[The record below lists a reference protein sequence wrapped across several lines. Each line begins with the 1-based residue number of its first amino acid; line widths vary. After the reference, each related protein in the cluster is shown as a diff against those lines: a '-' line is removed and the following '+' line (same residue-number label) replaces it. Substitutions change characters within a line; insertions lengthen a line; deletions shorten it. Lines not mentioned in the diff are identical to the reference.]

1 MAGRCAVTNDLLQA
15 RVKAYLELRQSF
27 GYRTSAHQHALQSFA
42 RYLATQEQP
51 WPIRAEAALDWARQ
65 ASARCLQTGAK
76 ARLGIVRGFL
86 VYLKAFEPGTEV
98 PPSGLV
104 AGIRRPNAHL
114 YSPQQ
119 IHRMMEATLH
129 RSWEPGSFRQRIFR
143 TVVGLLASTGLR
155 IGEALRL
162 TLDQARLDHDPP
174 YLEIRD
180 TKFHKSRLVPLHPT
194 AAVKLQEYLAERVR
208 HIPGSA
214 ATTFFINDHGR
225 PLRYHL
231 VWKAVV
237 EAQRE
242 AGIIKEVCPGRR
254 RPAIHALRH
263 TFAVERLLAWYR
275 AGADLRAELP
285 RLSVYLGHVGMEE
298 TYRYLSATPE
308 LLTLAGERFAQYA
321 ESGGP
326 R

>member
-1 MAGRCAVTNDLLQA
+1 VTNDLLQA

-51 WPIRAEAALDWARQ
+51 WPIRAEVALDWARQ
-65 ASARCLQTGAK
+65 ASARCYQTGAT

-86 VYLKAFEPGTEV
+86 IYLKAFEPGTEV

-104 AGIRRPNAHL
+104 AGSRRPKAHL

-119 IHRMMEATLH
+119 IHRMMEATLNW
-129 RSWEPGSFRQRIFR
+129 SWEPGSFRQKTFR

-155 IGEALRL
+155 IGEVLRL
-162 TLDQARLDHDPP
+162 TLEHAHLDYDPP

-180 TKFHKSRLVPLHPT
+180 TKFHKCRLVPLHPT

-208 HIPGSA
+208 HIHGSA

-225 PLRYHL
+225 PLRYYL
-231 VWKAVV
+231 VWRAIV
-237 EAQRE
+237 EAQQE
-242 AGIIKEVCPGRR
+242 AGIIKEAHPGRR
-254 RPAIHALRH
+254 GPAMHALRH

-275 AGADLRAELP
+275 AGADLRAQLP

-308 LLTLAGERFAQYA
+308 LLTVAGERFARYA
-321 ESGGP
+321 ESGGHL
-326 R
+326 